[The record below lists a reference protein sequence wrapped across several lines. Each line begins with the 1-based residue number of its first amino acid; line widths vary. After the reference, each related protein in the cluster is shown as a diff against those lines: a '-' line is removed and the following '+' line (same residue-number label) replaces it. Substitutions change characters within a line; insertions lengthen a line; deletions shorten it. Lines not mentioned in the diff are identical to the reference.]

1 MFDEEKTNFKSL
13 GGWLIPL
20 QVFIILNGIS
30 WFRNLELF
38 MGLLNEKDKLIDKL
52 HSSDPSVYLSFI
64 YFEIIT
70 AVVMLA
76 FTVALF
82 YFMFRRYK
90 LFKLLTIIY
99 FITEVILEAAVIFI
113 FSSRMDGIGAI
124 PVEKIY
130 FTAAISLLVIIY
142 ILKSRR
148 VELTFIN

>member
-1 MFDEEKTNFKSL
+1 MFDEQKTDFKSL

-30 WFRNLELF
+30 LFRNLELF

-52 HSSDPSVYLSFI
+52 HASDPSIYLSFI

-76 FTVALF
+76 FTAALF
-82 YFMFRRYK
+82 YFMFRRYR

-113 FSSRMDGIGAI
+113 FSSRMEGIAAV

>member
-1 MFDEEKTNFKSL
+1 MFDKENTKYYSL

-38 MGLLNEKDKLIDKL
+38 LGLLNEKDKLMETL
-52 HSSDPSVYLSFI
+52 HTQDPSIYVSFI
-64 YFEIIT
+64 YFEIVT
-70 AVVMLA
+70 AIVMLA
-76 FTVALF
+76 FTAALF

-90 LFKLLTIIY
+90 LFKMLTIIY

-113 FSSRMDGIGAI
+113 FSSRMEGITAV

-130 FTAAISLLVIIY
+130 FTAAISLLVIMY
-142 ILKSRR
+142 IIKSKR
-148 VELTFIN
+148 VHLTFTN

>member
-1 MFDEEKTNFKSL
+1 MLDKENTKYYSL

-38 MGLLNEKDKLIDKL
+38 IGLLNEKDKLMETI
-52 HSSDPSVYLSFI
+52 HAQDPSIYMSFI
-64 YFEIIT
+64 YFEIVT
-70 AVVMLA
+70 AVVMLI
-76 FTVALF
+76 FTIAMF

-113 FSSRMDGIGAI
+113 FSSRMEGIGAV

-130 FTAAISLLVIIY
+130 FTAAIALLVIVY
-142 ILKSRR
+142 IIKSKR